1 MDFVKGL
8 QRAID
13 YIENHLADEIDY
25 ERIAQQAACSTFYF
39 QRIFSALCDM
49 PVGDYIRKRR
59 LTLAGRDLNINK
71 EKVIDVA
78 LKYGYESPEAFTMA
92 FSKFHGITPSEA
104 KLNGFKLKSF
114 TRLSVQITMKGGNA
128 MDYKVVEKQAF
139 KVLEKVEKHRIVNEE
154 NFNTIPDFW
163 ARSNQ
168 DGTIGTLLKLT
179 NDNSYIFGICY
190 GNYPDNANEFEYGI
204 GAKCDDD
211 CVAPD
216 GFRINEIPART
227 WLVFEIVGAMPNAVQ
242 NLWRKITSEFFPTSD
257 YEPTYEMD
265 IETYTAGVMTDPNYK
280 SEIWVPVKKK

>member
-78 LKYGYESPEAFTMA
+78 LKYGYESPEAFTRA

-114 TRLSVQITMKGGNA
+114 TRLSVQITMKVGNA

-139 KVLEKVEKHRIVNEE
+139 I
-154 NFNTIPDFW
+154 
-163 ARSNQ
+163 
-168 DGTIGTLLKLT
+168 
-179 NDNSYIFGICY
+179 
-190 GNYPDNANEFEYGI
+190 
-204 GAKCDDD
+204 
-211 CVAPD
+211 
-216 GFRINEIPART
+216 
-227 WLVFEIVGAMPNAVQ
+227 
-242 NLWRKITSEFFPTSD
+242 
-257 YEPTYEMD
+257 
-265 IETYTAGVMTDPNYK
+265 
-280 SEIWVPVKKK
+280 

>member
-1 MDFVKGL
+1 MDFIKGL

-13 YIENHLADEIDY
+13 YIENHLTDEIDY

-49 PVGDYIRKRR
+49 SVGDYIRKRR
-59 LTLAGRDLNINK
+59 LTLAGRDLNVNK
-71 EKVIDVA
+71 EKVVDIA
-78 LKYGYESPEAFTMA
+78 LKYGYESPESFTRA

-104 KLNGFKLKSF
+104 KLDGSKLKSF

-139 KVLEKVEKHRIVNEE
+139 KVLEKVETHRIVNEE

-163 ARSNQ
+163 ARSHQ

-190 GNYPDNANEFEYGI
+190 GNYPHNANEFEYGI
-204 GAKCDDD
+204 GVKCDGD

-216 GFRINEIPART
+216 GFRINEIPAIT

-265 IETYTAGVMTDPNYK
+265 IEAYTAGAMTDPNYK